1 MHVIHAEEELEARFS
16 TFTADPAQAA
26 EQEPPARSPLD

>member
-1 MHVIHAEEELEARFS
+1 MHVIHAEEDQEARFS

-26 EQEPPARSPLD
+26 EQGPAALPLD